1 MNLSYLIFSLLF
13 LLAPARPQETYQ
25 VDTEA
30 STVRWVGK
38 KILGEHYGT
47 LQLHEGMVML
57 EEGKLQ
63 GGNFTIDMRTLVN
76 QDLEG
81 GQREKLEDW
90 LRSKEMFYVERYPFV
105 VFEITSVQS
114 LDENQQYQLEGELII
129 KGVSHRISF
138 PANVRKEGKTFMAEA
153 ELIFDRTR
161 WNLNYGSGGVIGG
174 LGNFAI
180 EDEVSV
186 QISLQANA
194 AIQ

>member
-13 LLAPARPQETYQ
+13 LLAPARPQETYH

-30 STVRWVGK
+30 STVRWVGS
-38 KILGEHYGT
+38 KILGEHNGT
-47 LQLHEGMVML
+47 LKLHEGSVTL

-63 GGNFTIDMRTLVN
+63 EGSFTIDMRTLVN
-76 QDLEG
+76 KDLEG
-81 GQREKLEDW
+81 DQREKLENW
-90 LRSKEMFYVERYPFV
+90 LRSEEMFYVERYPFV

-114 LDENQQYQLEGELII
+114 LDEDQQYQLEGELTI

-138 PANVRKEGKTFMAEA
+138 PANVQKEGKTLMAEA
-153 ELIFDRTR
+153 ELTFDRTR

-180 EDEVSV
+180 EEDVSV
-186 QISLQANA
+186 QISLQANS